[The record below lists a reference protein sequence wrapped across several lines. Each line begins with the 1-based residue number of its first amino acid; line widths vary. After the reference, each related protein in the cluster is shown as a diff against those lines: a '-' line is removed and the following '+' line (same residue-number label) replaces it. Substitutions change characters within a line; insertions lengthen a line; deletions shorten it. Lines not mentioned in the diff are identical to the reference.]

1 MLFESLRLPK
11 SGINLGVGAATHP
24 MQTTETK
31 ILGGHGNQ
39 GRISEL
45 LDDLAAERIAP
56 VLDKHQAREA
66 A

>member
-31 ILGGHGNQ
+31 ILAGHVNQ
-39 GRISEL
+39 GRIPEL
-45 LDDLAAERIAP
+45 LDDLAAERIAHL
-56 VLDKHQAREA
+56 LDQHQIRETA
-66 A
+66 